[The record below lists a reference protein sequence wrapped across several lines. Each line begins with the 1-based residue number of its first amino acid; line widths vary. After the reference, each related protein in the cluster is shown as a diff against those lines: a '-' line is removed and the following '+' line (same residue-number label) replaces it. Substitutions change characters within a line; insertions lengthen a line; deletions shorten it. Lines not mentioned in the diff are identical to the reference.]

1 MSSLFTDTIRK
12 TGGTLGTDI
21 RIKNTSVYESD
32 GGTSVTQNLVQGL
45 IKVWVNFQG
54 DASSISPRDSLNV
67 GSLTDNGTGNYTVT
81 YSNNMSNSGYCVVA
95 TSRDGG
101 GYNDVMNVN
110 SCTDSTFSSS
120 QVELFCTNTN
130 SDGSGNANDT
140 NAPLWAVAH
149 GDLA

>member
-1 MSSLFTDTIRK
+1 MSEIFVDTIRK
-12 TGGTLGTDI
+12 TGGSLGTDI

-32 GGTSVTQNLVQGL
+32 GGTSVTQNMVQGMS
-45 IKVWVNFQG
+45 KWWCSVTQSGNSVH
-54 DASSISPRDSLNV
+54 DSLNV
-67 GSLTDNGTGNYTVT
+67 SGTTDTGTGRTQYGYT
-81 YSNNMSNSGYCVVA
+81 NNMSNSGYCVVA

-130 SDGSGNANDT
+130 SDGSGYANDT

>member
-1 MSSLFTDTIRK
+1 MRSLFTDSIRK

-32 GGTSVTQNLVQGL
+32 GGTSVTQNMVQGMS
-45 IKVWVNFQG
+45 KWWCSVTQSGNSVH
-54 DASSISPRDSLNV
+54 DSLNV
-67 GSLTDNGTGNYTVT
+67 SGTTDTGTGRTQYGYT
-81 YSNNMSNSGYCVVA
+81 NNMSNSGYCVVA

>member
-32 GGTSVTQNLVQGL
+32 GGTSVTQNMVQGMS
-45 IKVWVNFQG
+45 KWWCSVTQSGNSVH
-54 DASSISPRDSLNV
+54 DSLNV
-67 GSLTDNGTGNYTVT
+67 SGTTDTGTGRTQYGYT
-81 YSNNMSNSGYCVVA
+81 NNMSNSGYCVVA

-130 SDGSGNANDT
+130 SDGSGNPNDT

>member
-1 MSSLFTDTIRK
+1 MSEIFVDTIRK
-12 TGGTLGTDI
+12 TGGSLGTDI

-32 GGTSVTQNLVQGL
+32 GGTSVTQNMVQGMS
-45 IKVWVNFQG
+45 KWW
-54 DASSISPRDSLNV
+54 SSVTQSGNSVHDSLNV
-67 GSLTDNGTGNYTVT
+67 SGTTDTGTGRTQYGYT
-81 YSNNMSNSGYCVVA
+81 NNMSNSGYCVVA

>member
-32 GGTSVTQNLVQGL
+32 GGTSVTQNMVQGMS
-45 IKVWVNFQG
+45 KWWCSVTQSGNSVH
-54 DASSISPRDSLNV
+54 DSFNV
-67 GSLTDNGTGNYTVT
+67 SGTTDTGTGRTQYGYT
-81 YSNNMSNSGYCVVA
+81 NNMSNSGYCVVA

>member
-32 GGTSVTQNLVQGL
+32 GGTSVTQNMVQGMS
-45 IKVWVNFQG
+45 KWWCSVTQSGNSVH
-54 DASSISPRDSLNV
+54 DSLNV
-67 GSLTDNGTGNYTVT
+67 SGTTDTGTGRTQYGYT
-81 YSNNMSNSGYCVVA
+81 NNMSNSGYCVVS